1 MKRKIAAILAAD
13 IAGYSRLIAEDEEET
28 LTRLS
33 SYRAVFDDF
42 VKRAGGRIF
51 NTAGDS
57 VLAEFTSAVDAVRC
71 AIDIQESL
79 RTRNLAFSQNR
90 RMDFR
95 IGITIGDVVQRGGDL
110 LGEGVNIA
118 ARLEALAEPGGI
130 CVSQSVYDSV
140 ANKLAV
146 RFQDIG
152 AQEVKNIP
160 RPVHAFRIG
169 LHSDPVLR
177 HSVLESAP
185 KKPAQ
190 SASLWGAAAACAVLA
205 AGAGWY
211 ALRPA
216 SPPQPQAAAVAPH
229 AKPAGAEH
237 NTAAPQPVP
246 ATAQAI
252 PAPVPPAPALP
263 ADLAEAFRAL
273 AQQGGIVQEPKTAP
287 EFYHNARSYEIR
299 GDAVAARR
307 AYMAFA
313 GLKLNRVDPL
323 LRLAALLRVQE
334 GRAGAREILSDLI
347 ATYPTPA
354 AIAVHALQF
363 DGADRR
369 ARLEKF
375 MADYPDFLPAH
386 YLLAEEYSED
396 RLGAQQTLADRKKE
410 MESLTRFLAAD
421 RDGLLQ
427 QFFLDHSVLSEWL
440 DKARKRHAA
449 LDHFMRS
456 ATAAPV
462 FQFMRHN
469 GGWNVNVQIPEAATE
484 IAWRMKETDEFQ
496 STAMSPALDPRTGK
510 PMPLPSF
517 QLPPEME
524 QATLEVRYRDASG
537 AWVGPFA
544 QPFEWRA
551 ALVASQRQILDQFST
566 SWLAFRND
574 APFDQLLYF
583 THLVSYRCAI
593 AKAEVGFDDG
603 PVDRELPMPPCDRK
617 NPMAIPSSMTP
628 YIKINPGVKSVTVK
642 LTYADGAQS
651 KPVTIRR

>member
-79 RTRNLAFSQNR
+79 RTRNLAFAPNR

-95 IGITIGDVVQRGGDL
+95 IGITIGDVVQRDGDL

-118 ARLEALAEPGGI
+118 ARLEGLAEPGGI

-140 ANKLAV
+140 ANKLSV

-152 AQEVKNIP
+152 EQEVKNIP

-169 LHSDPVLR
+169 LHSDPLLR
-177 HSVLESAP
+177 RSVLDVQKP
-185 KKPAQ
+185 KSTPLPW
-190 SASLWGAAAACAVLA
+190 LWGAAAVA
-205 AGAGWY
+205 ALTMGGGAAWF
-211 ALRPA
+211 LL
-216 SPPQPQAAAVAPH
+216 
-229 AKPAGAEH
+229 KPAPAPPVIA
-237 NTAAPQPVP
+237 TAPQTPPVEEPKTTAPQPVSPPAQTP
-246 ATAQAI
+246 AT
-252 PAPVPPAPALP
+252 PALP
-263 ADLAEAFRAL
+263 ADMAEAFRVL
-273 AQQGGIVQEPKTAP
+273 AQQGGIVQDPKTAP

-307 AYMAFA
+307 AYMSFA
-313 GLKLNRVDPL
+313 ALKLNRLDPL

-334 GRAGAREILSDLI
+334 GRAGAREVISDLI
-347 ATYPTPA
+347 TTNPTAA

-375 MADYPDFLPAH
+375 IADYPDFHPAH

-396 RLGAQQTLADRKKE
+396 RLGAQQTLADRKRE
-410 MESLTRFLAAD
+410 MESLTRFLSAD
-421 RDGLLQ
+421 RDGALQ
-427 QFFLDHSVLSEWL
+427 QFFLDHSVLAEWL

-449 LDHFMRS
+449 LDHFMKS
-456 ATAAPV
+456 ASAAPV
-462 FQFMRHN
+462 FNFMRHN
-469 GGWNVNVQIPEAATE
+469 GGWNVNIQMAEAATE

-496 STAMSPALDPRTGK
+496 STALSPTMDPRTGK
-510 PMPLPSF
+510 PMPLPNF
-517 QLPPEME
+517 QLPPDLE
-524 QATLEVRYRDASG
+524 QATLEVKYRDASG
-537 AWVGPFA
+537 AWVGPFSQA
-544 QPFEWRA
+544 FEWRT
-551 ALVASQRQILDQFST
+551 ALVAGQRQILDQFNT
-566 SWLAFRND
+566 SWVAFRND

-593 AKAEVGFDDG
+593 AKAEIGFDDG

-617 NPMAIPSSMTP
+617 NPMAIPSNMTP
-628 YIKINPGVKSVTVK
+628 YIKMNPGVKSVTVK
-642 LTYADGAQS
+642 LTYADGSQS